1 LRYVEAG
8 CDALFIE
15 TPKSIEQMKI
25 IGHTFADK
33 LPLMHNLVEGGGSP
47 AAEAHEMADLRY
59 KLAIYPVALLHIFV
73 KQTPLLLQHIFHEG
87 STTAW

>member
-1 LRYVEAG
+1 
-8 CDALFIE
+8 
-15 TPKSIEQMKI
+15 MKI

-33 LPLMHNLVEGGGSP
+33 LSLMHNLVEGGGSP

-73 KQTPLLLQHIFHEG
+73 KQTPLLLQNIFHEG